1 MTGTAA
7 LAGGDTLG
15 DAGSRRSLRL
25 ARASVAAIFFI
36 NGAATANW
44 LVRIPAVKAKLGLS
58 EAALGIALLGVATGA
73 LLAMPRAGH
82 LVARYG
88 SRPVT
93 RVGAVFFGATFLF
106 PPLAPNPFVLVLAL
120 IVLGAGHGTLDV
132 AMNAQAATVERR
144 YGRPIMSGFHALFS
158 AGGLAGSAAGGFVAH
173 HHVGLAA
180 HLITVALVA
189 GMLAFAATGGM
200 LPSSADAETGDAAPA
215 RPRGILLTLGVM
227 AFCVLLGEGAMADW
241 SALYLREITGA
252 AAGLAAAGYAAFSL
266 AMATGRF
273 AGDALTL
280 RFGPTRLVRGGGL
293 LAALGLT
300 FTLVSPSP
308 WAAIVGFGAVGA
320 GFSVSFPLMLAKA
333 GSLPGT
339 TPGTAIATVSV
350 FGYSGFLAGPPLIGF
365 VAQATSL
372 RGGLLV
378 VVLTS
383 LTVVALAGGFGRPGT
398 PLVVPPRTGVGSAP
412 AA

>member
-1 MTGTAA
+1 MNGAAA
-7 LAGGDTLG
+7 LLDGNTLG
-15 DAGSRRSLRL
+15 ATGAPRSLRV

-58 EAALGIALLGVATGA
+58 EGALGIALLGVAVGA

-93 RVGAVFFGATFLF
+93 RVGAALFGATFLL
-106 PPLAPNPFVLVLAL
+106 PALAPNPFALVLVLVA
-120 IVLGAGHGTLDV
+120 LGAGHGTLDV

-158 AGGLAGSAAGGFVAH
+158 AGGLVGSAMGGFLAQHQVA
-173 HHVGLAA
+173 LAA
-180 HLITVALVA
+180 HLVTTGLVA
-189 GMLAFAATGGM
+189 GTLAVLVTGGM
-200 LPSSADAETGDAAPA
+200 LPASADADSGDAAPA
-215 RPRGILLTLGVM
+215 RPRGILLTLGIM

-266 AMATGRF
+266 AMAAGRF

-280 RFGPTRLVRGGGL
+280 RFGATPLVRGGGL
-293 LAALGLT
+293 LAVSGLAIALGWT
-300 FTLVSPSP
+300 NP

-350 FGYSGFLAGPPLIGF
+350 FGYAGFLAGPPVIGF
-365 VAQATSL
+365 VAQATNL

-383 LTVVALAGGFGRPGT
+383 LTVAALAGGFGRSGAPMIAS
-398 PLVVPPRTGVGSAP
+398 PRTNVGSDL